1 MGACIETQPHNC
13 ATRSFF
19 RLVRQIDHATK
30 KMGKKCFCRT
40 MKFSPQNFSPQKH
53 LALTGIQLQSRIK
66 KHVSQ
71 VFVGLLFLPL
81 RCTKLA
87 HIKEKSI
94 MMIVTARD
102 FRGEQGKILARA
114 ARGEDVVITSRDH
127 GSFRIVPIT
136 EDDTLISKDK
146 FFERLKQAEE
156 EISEGWGKTFTSADE
171 AIAYFQTI

>member
-1 MGACIETQPHNC
+1 
-13 ATRSFF
+13 
-19 RLVRQIDHATK
+19 
-30 KMGKKCFCRT
+30 MGKKCFCRT
-40 MKFSPQNFSPQKH
+40 TEICHTNFSLQKP

-71 VFVGLLFLPL
+71 VFVEIISLPL
-81 RCTKLA
+81 RCTKLV

-136 EDDTLISKDK
+136 DCDRVYNDDELNQMIQSA
-146 FFERLKQAEE
+146 LEE
-156 EISEGWGKTFTSADE
+156 YE
-171 AIAYFQTI
+171 AGETVSYTAKELREMANL

>member
-1 MGACIETQPHNC
+1 
-13 ATRSFF
+13 
-19 RLVRQIDHATK
+19 
-30 KMGKKCFCRT
+30 MGKKCFCDT
-40 MKFSPQNFSPQKH
+40 TDFCDTKNSPQKP
-53 LALTGIQLQSRIK
+53 LALTGFQLQSRIK

-71 VFVGLLFLPL
+71 VFVEIISLPL
-81 RCTKLA
+81 RCTKLV

-136 EDDTLISKDK
+136 DCDRVYNDDELNQMIQSA
-146 FFERLKQAEE
+146 LEE
-156 EISEGWGKTFTSADE
+156 YE
-171 AIAYFQTI
+171 AGETVSYTAKELREMANL

>member
-1 MGACIETQPHNC
+1 
-13 ATRSFF
+13 
-19 RLVRQIDHATK
+19 
-30 KMGKKCFCRT
+30 
-40 MKFSPQNFSPQKH
+40 MKFSPQNFSPQKP

-66 KHVSQ
+66 MTVSQ
-71 VFVGLLFLPL
+71 VFVGILFLPL
-81 RCTKLA
+81 LCTKLV

-114 ARGEDVVITSRDH
+114 ARGEDIVITSRDH

-146 FFERLKQAEE
+146 FFERLMRAEK
-156 EISEGWGKTFTSADE
+156 EISEGLGKTFTNADE
-171 AIAYFQTI
+171 AIAYFQSL

>member
-1 MGACIETQPHNC
+1 
-13 ATRSFF
+13 
-19 RLVRQIDHATK
+19 
-30 KMGKKCFCRT
+30 MGKKCFCRT

-53 LALTGIQLQSRIK
+53 LALTGFQLQSRIK

-71 VFVGLLFLPL
+71 VFVEIISLPL
-81 RCTKLA
+81 RCTKLV

-94 MMIVTARD
+94 MMIVTARY

-136 EDDTLISKDK
+136 DCDRVYNDDELTQMVQSAL
-146 FFERLKQAEE
+146 EE
-156 EISEGWGKTFTSADE
+156 YE
-171 AIAYFQTI
+171 AGETVSYTAKELREMANL

>member
-1 MGACIETQPHNC
+1 
-13 ATRSFF
+13 
-19 RLVRQIDHATK
+19 
-30 KMGKKCFCRT
+30 
-40 MKFSPQNFSPQKH
+40 
-53 LALTGIQLQSRIK
+53 
-66 KHVSQ
+66 
-71 VFVGLLFLPL
+71 
-81 RCTKLA
+81 
-87 HIKEKSI
+87 
-94 MMIVTARD
+94 MIVTARD

-156 EISEGWGKTFTSADE
+156 EISEGLGKTFTSADE

>member
-1 MGACIETQPHNC
+1 
-13 ATRSFF
+13 
-19 RLVRQIDHATK
+19 
-30 KMGKKCFCRT
+30 MGKKCFCRT

-53 LALTGIQLQSRIK
+53 LALTGIQLHSRIK
-66 KHVSQ
+66 MVVSQ
-71 VFVGLLFLPL
+71 VCIEIISLPL
-81 RCTKLA
+81 RCTKLV

-146 FFERLKQAEE
+146 FFERLKRAEE
-156 EISEGWGKTFTSADE
+156 EISEGLGKTFTNADE
-171 AIAYFQTI
+171 AIAYFQSL